1 MSRVVQVNNQKILLP
16 EDENNQDKFIGLWLK
31 AQSKAITKVH
41 DEIIFK
47 DYTIDEK
54 KKKIDEY
61 TLKIYRQLRYGG
73 NNVYRRELE
82 T

>member
-31 AQSKAITKVH
+31 SQSKAITKVH
-41 DEIIFK
+41 DEFIFK
-47 DYTIDEK
+47 DYTIDEIDE
-54 KKKIDEY
+54 KIDEY
-61 TLKIYRQLRYGG
+61 TLKIYRQLKNGG